1 MTKPLRPRGRITLRE
16 VIERNQQALD
26 MYAAFS
32 DKPRVVLEMPPEPKK
47 RAPSAP
53 SIGPSEGDIQSG
65 IVQLLRVHP
74 KVAWFGRFNSGVAL
88 AEDGGGQRR
97 YTAYYRLYLRGLAA
111 RSRRLSARSRGLSD
125 ILGQLNDGRLFIIEV
140 KSRLGRATPEQNE
153 FIDIVLKAGG
163 VAGVCRSVDEA
174 LKLLERA

>member
-16 VIERNQQALD
+16 VISRNQEALD

-32 DKPRVVLEMPPEPKK
+32 DKPRIVLEMPPEPKK

-53 SIGPSEGDIQSG
+53 PIGPSEADIQSG

-88 AEDGGGQRR
+88 AEDGGGQQR

-111 RSRRLSARSRGLSD
+111 RSRGLSD
-125 ILGQLNDGRLFIIEV
+125 ILGQLSDGRLFIIEV